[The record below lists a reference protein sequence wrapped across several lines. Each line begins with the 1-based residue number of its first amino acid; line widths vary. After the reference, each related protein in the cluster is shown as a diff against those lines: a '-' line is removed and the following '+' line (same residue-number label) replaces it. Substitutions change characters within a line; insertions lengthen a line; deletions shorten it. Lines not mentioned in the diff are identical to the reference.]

1 MKAQHRTGR
10 WLTPAGAGV
19 TVLCFFLPW
28 MKVSCSG
35 TRSLSGYDLAN
46 HAGLLWVILIAAA
59 VTLVVSTILII
70 RGRLSR
76 GRFLATGGPLA
87 AIAAI
92 VFEGVRNW
100 DKIRSGVK
108 VIGIVGVD
116 VALQIG
122 FFGTMIGLLAALAG
136 GIVIPKRPIPPPIS
150 AKQPLHQNQSVPPQ
164 AEATI
169 AG

>member
-1 MKAQHRTGR
+1 M
-10 WLTPAGAGV
+10 WLTPTGAGV
-19 TVLCFFLPW
+19 AVLCFFLPW

-35 TRSLSGYDLAN
+35 TRTLTGYDLAN

-76 GRFLATGGPLA
+76 GRSVAIGGPLA

-116 VALQIG
+116 VVLQIG

-136 GIVIPKRPIPPPIS
+136 GIVIPKEPKPPSIS
-150 AKQPLHQNQSVPPQ
+150 AKQPPHPKQGVPVKLP
-164 AEATI
+164 EPI